1 MSRSSIVTSALIAL
15 LAIPNLVFAAEQSGA
30 PATPDPEA
38 AVPQAAAPQVAA
50 PAEGG
55 APAAKEAELTPEERA
70 EKDARKAC
78 KAKICDILA
87 TREETG
93 DDVACDIVKTWRAE
107 DIAKMLGGKVDW
119 PFGKAVCKSK
129 LELKR
134 ASLAKAMS
142 EATYEVVV
150 PAQTVSCAL
159 EQKDKGE
166 PYVIEI
172 EIAPQVSFANGKAVT
187 AALNWGKASAPL
199 FVYPLVYAGTGLDNQ
214 TNVLGPEV
222 ARMVNEFTTKK
233 CAEVKAELPG
243 APPAN

>member
-15 LAIPNLVFAAEQSGA
+15 LAMPHLVFAAEEGGTPASPA
-30 PATPDPEA
+30 PE
-38 AVPQAAAPQVAA
+38 AAAPQAAA

-55 APAAKEAELTPEERA
+55 APPAKEPELTPEEKA

-107 DIAKMLGGKVDW
+107 DIAKMLGGKLDW

-142 EATYEVVV
+142 EATYARELAGALG
-150 PAQTVSCAL
+150 PQT
-159 EQKDKGE
+159 
-166 PYVIEI
+166 
-172 EIAPQVSFANGKAVT
+172 T
-187 AALNWGKASAPL
+187 LNQASQSAP
-199 FVYPLVYAGTGLDNQ
+199 
-214 TNVLGPEV
+214 NVV
-222 ARMVNEFTTKK
+222 
-233 CAEVKAELPG
+233 
-243 APPAN
+243 

>member
-1 MSRSSIVTSALIAL
+1 MSHTVNFAAAAL
-15 LAIPNLVFAAEQSGA
+15 LLACLPAFAAEESGTPAA
-30 PATPDPEA
+30 PAPEA
-38 AVPQAAAPQVAA
+38 TAPQAAA

-55 APAAKEAELTPEERA
+55 APSAKEPELSPEEKA
-70 EKDARKAC
+70 EKEARKAC

-87 TREETG
+87 TREEAG

-119 PFGKAVCKSK
+119 PFGKAVCSSK

-142 EATYEVVV
+142 EAAYEVVL
-150 PAQTVSCAL
+150 PAQTVSCSLA
-159 EQKDKGE
+159 QKDKGE
-166 PYVIEI
+166 PYVVEI
-172 EIAPQVSFANGKAVT
+172 EIAPRVSFENGKAVR

-222 ARMVNEFTTKK
+222 VRMVNAFSTKK
-233 CAEVKAELPG
+233 CAEVKAELLP
-243 APPAN
+243 ATPAN

>member
-1 MSRSSIVTSALIAL
+1 MKYTVKLAAAAL
-15 LAIPNLVFAAEQSGA
+15 LLGCLPAFAAE
-30 PATPDPEA
+30 
-38 AVPQAAAPQVAA
+38 
-50 PAEGG
+50 EGG
-55 APAAKEAELTPEERA
+55 TPASPAAAKEPELTPEEKA
-70 EKDARKAC
+70 EKDSRKAC

-87 TREETG
+87 TREEIG

-150 PAQTVSCAL
+150 PAQTVSCTLA
-159 EQKDKGE
+159 QKDKGE
-166 PYVIEI
+166 PYVVEI
-172 EIAPQVSFANGKAVT
+172 EIAPKVSFANGKAVT

-222 ARMVNEFTTKK
+222 VRMVNEFSTKK
-233 CAEVKAELPG
+233 CAEVKVEL
-243 APPAN
+243 PPAN